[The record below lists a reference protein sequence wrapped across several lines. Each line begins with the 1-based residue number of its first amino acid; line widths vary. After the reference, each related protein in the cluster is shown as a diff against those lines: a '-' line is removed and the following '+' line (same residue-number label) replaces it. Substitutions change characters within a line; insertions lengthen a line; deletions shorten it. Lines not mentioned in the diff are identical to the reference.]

1 MFFKIDSSLMDLV
14 RQTPT
19 PSASVIF
26 GLDELFRARRIGNH
40 LIYCKASD
48 LEAIEGLAGL
58 SDSTRLTIKKIKPL
72 QRFKK
77 TAFESMTT
85 YVNIVAASNTV
96 RTVVNG
102 NKSIIE
108 ISIDQLANG
117 DFLGASTI
125 LAENLTDCEF
135 FKNIT
140 SIANQNTVTL
150 KGLLHSS
157 NPLSGGGSQT
167 PRQYR
172 QQKTKKTLT
181 ICIVDGDI
189 EYQGAPLGTNTADP
203 IFKDDIS
210 NPRPYCASLILDCYS
225 IENLIPADAISAA
238 LNLGHVLPPYLQR
251 IKKFQASTFW
261 PYIPLKQGKK
271 CTDFTGGTPKSIYW
285 TSHKQNFTP
294 TNPACL
300 SWNNGACAQPCE
312 VIGLMPKSTAQTVAE
327 FFSRAKSNDQLS
339 QITQGITPLPQ
350 QIEVLWNKVAA
361 NVNSWTC
368 SGDRISG
375 Y

>member
-1 MFFKIDSSLMDLV
+1 MFFKIDSSVIDLV
-14 RQTPT
+14 RQPIA
-19 PSASVIF
+19 PPASVIF

-48 LEAIEGLAGL
+48 LEVIEGLTGL
-58 SDSTRLTIKKIKPL
+58 SDSTRLTIRKIKPL

-85 YVNIVAASNTV
+85 YVNITATPNTI
-96 RTVVNG
+96 RTVATG

-117 DFLGASTI
+117 DFLDASTM

-135 FKNIT
+135 FQNIT
-140 SIANQNTVTL
+140 SIANRMNVTL
-150 KGLLHSS
+150 KGLMHSS
-157 NPLSGGGSQT
+157 NQLSGGGSQT

-172 QQKTKKTLT
+172 RQKTKKTLT

-203 IFKDDIS
+203 IFQDDIN

-225 IENLIPADAISAA
+225 IENLIPANAIAVA
-238 LNLGHVLPPYLQR
+238 LKQGHAGSPYLQK
-251 IKKFQASTFW
+251 IKQFQTSIFW

-271 CTDFTGGTPKSIYW
+271 CTDFIGGTPKSIYW
-285 TSHKQNFTP
+285 TSHKQSFTP
-294 TNPACL
+294 LNPACL
-300 SWNNGACAQPCE
+300 SWNNGVCAQPCE

-327 FFSRAKSNDQLS
+327 FFSTAKSNGQLS
-339 QITQGITPLPQ
+339 QITQSITPLPQ
-350 QIEVLWNKVAA
+350 QVEVLWDKVAA

-368 SGDRISG
+368 SGDRITG
-375 Y
+375 F